1 MNGCPT
7 QVQQR
12 HKENGDAADDN
23 PRVAE
28 GVVAEDAEIMSR
40 LRRSLL
46 LIPGAGLI
54 AGTLDITYACVFNY
68 YRSGVT
74 PSAVLQSV
82 ASGAIGGAAARAGG
96 AKTAALGLFLHFLIA
111 TTAAA
116 VYFLASRVIRFM
128 ITHAVISGILYGVCV
143 YLFMYGI
150 IFRVAAFHS
159 TRLPWSYP
167 WIVLLCNLGIHMFG
181 IGLPIALV
189 TRKFSK

>member
-1 MNGCPT
+1 MAKSSALKT
-7 QVQQR
+7 
-12 HKENGDAADDN
+12 
-23 PRVAE
+23 
-28 GVVAEDAEIMSR
+28 I
-40 LRRSLL
+40 
-46 LIPGAGLI
+46 LI
-54 AGTLDITYACVFNY
+54 AGAIAGAFDISYACVFNY
-68 YRSGVT
+68 FRNGVT
-74 PSAVLQSV
+74 PTAVLQSV
-82 ASGAIGGAAARAGG
+82 ASGAIGRPAAIAGG
-96 AKTAALGLFLHFLIA
+96 AKTAALGLFFHFFIA

-116 VYFLASRVIRFM
+116 IYYLASRVIRFM

-159 TRLPWSYP
+159 TRLPWDYP